1 MQFQAIQ
8 VSSSFVLCGQES
20 YMKNKL
26 RILLVASLLS
36 MSTCAQS
43 FRVKL
48 TGYHPVKSECDANP
62 LITADGSHVDLRK
75 LKKGKIRWCAVSREL
90 LRHFPKDKPKRIWI
104 EDYGVYEV
112 RDVTHKRIKNT
123 VDIMLHP
130 ADKQVIFRRGVRVRI
145 L

>member
-1 MQFQAIQ
+1 M
-8 VSSSFVLCGQES
+8 VSSSLVLCGKES

-26 RILLVASLLS
+26 RVLLAASLLS
-36 MSTCAQS
+36 ISTSAQS

-48 TGYHPVKSECDANP
+48 TSYHPVKSECDANP
-62 LITADGSHVDLRK
+62 LITADGSHVDLHK
-75 LKKGKIRWCAVSREL
+75 LKRGKIRWCAVSREL

-104 EDYGVYEV
+104 EGYGVYEV

-130 ADKQVIFRRGVRVRI
+130 ADRQVIYRRNVKVRI